1 MNNNIYLD
9 IAPEVGAALKEGR
22 PVVALEST
30 IISHGMPYPQ
40 NVETAR
46 NVESI
51 IRSEGA
57 VPATIAVI
65 GGKMKV
71 GLSAQE
77 IEYLGKKGMSVTKAS
92 RRDLPLLAAKGMD
105 GATTVASTM
114 IIAAMA
120 GIKIFATGGIGGV
133 HRGAETTMDISA
145 DLEELGRTDVTVVC
159 AGAKSILDIGLTL
172 EYLETKGVPVLGF
185 GTDELP
191 AFYCRE
197 SGFGVDY
204 RVDTPEELAAAVKAK
219 RDLGIHGGILV
230 GNPIP
235 KQYEMPKAMADR
247 AIDIAVKKAEENG
260 IKGKQLTPF
269 LLALVKEMTGG
280 MSLDSNIQ
288 LVYNNARVAA
298 KTAVALAAL
307 EAQDKAAEDENE
319 SLDMLRAEIADDT
332 AESIG
337 REIAAFRSEVET
349 LISQKMA
356 AMPMPAFI
364 NPYMNPYQQM
374 PYGQQNPYAA
384 QQPAPNPYQQN
395 PYQPAPNPYQP
406 NPYQPAPEQFQ
417 QPPYQPAPAQPYV
430 NPYKPVRPAPQPE
443 PEPAPAPAPAYK
455 AVPDDQ
461 WVNPFA
467 PKREKAPEPQPEPT
481 PVGGDAPA
489 GNVIARTS
497 EEVMAMVED
506 TVEKSPAEPE
516 ESAVTAPA
524 EEPVEETAPEAAEET
539 AEETAEAF
547 EEAAEEAPQ
556 PEKPA
561 QDEYV
566 SPFDDPMGGE
576 DENTLTEYVPPVHEK
591 KERKP
596 DNMVKPEMDTDGMTS
611 YDPNFYRKRA
621 EERKQRIAEAAGEA
635 KHKEEEKA
643 AEPEYIDCKGPLE
656 FTGEHPWAWK
666 CTRCGQIFQKHE
678 IPHKCIKTD

>member
-298 KTAVALAAL
+298 KTAIALAAL

-539 AEETAEAF
+539 AEAF

>member
-9 IAPEVGAALKEGR
+9 IAPEVGAALKERR

-46 NVESI
+46 NVENI

-467 PKREKAPEPQPEPT
+467 PKREKTPEPQPEPT

>member
-9 IAPEVGAALKEGR
+9 IAPEVDSALKEGR

-40 NVETAR
+40 NVETAV
-46 NVESI
+46 NVENI

-71 GLSAQE
+71 GLSRQE
-77 IEYLGKKGMSVTKAS
+77 IEYLGKKGMAVTKAS
-92 RRDLPLLAAKGMD
+92 RRDLPSLAAKKAD

-172 EYLETKGVPVLGF
+172 EYLETKGVPVLGY

-204 RVDTPEELAAAVKAK
+204 RVDTPEELAATIKAK
-219 RDLGIHGGILV
+219 HDMGVHGGILV

-235 KQYEMPKAMADR
+235 KQYEMPKAMVDR

-298 KTAVALAAL
+298 KTAVALAVL
-307 EAQDKAAEDENE
+307 EAQDKAEEHEEE

-337 REIAAFRSEVET
+337 REIAAFRTEVEN

-356 AMPMPAFI
+356 SMPAMPFM

-374 PYGQQNPYAA
+374 PYQQQNPYAA
-384 QQPAPNPYQQN
+384 QQPAPNPYQQYQQN
-395 PYQPAPNPYQP
+395 PYQPAPNPYQ
-406 NPYQPAPEQFQ
+406 Q
-417 QPPYQPAPAQPYV
+417 QYQPAPAQPYV

-443 PEPAPAPAPAYK
+443 PEPAPTPQPAYK

-489 GNVIARTS
+489 SNIIARTS
-497 EEVMAMVED
+497 DEVMAMVEE
-506 TVEKSPAEPE
+506 TVEKPEEAAPEAVEAPEIVEQPAEEASSEAVEAPE
-516 ESAVTAPA
+516 AEETVEKAPA
-524 EEPVEETAPEAAEET
+524 E
-539 AEETAEAF
+539 
-547 EEAAEEAPQ
+547 

-566 SPFDDPMGGE
+566 SPFDDPMGG
-576 DENTLTEYVPPVHEK
+576 DDDNTLTEYVPPVREK

-596 DNMVKPEMDTDGMTS
+596 DNMVKPEMDTEGMTS

-635 KHKEEEKA
+635 KHREEEKA

-656 FTGEHPWAWK
+656 YTGEHEWPWK
-666 CTRCGQIFQKHE
+666 CSRCGQLFKKHE
-678 IPHKCIKTD
+678 IPHKCVKTD

>member
-9 IAPEVGAALKEGR
+9 IAPEVDSALKEGR

-40 NVETAR
+40 NVETAV
-46 NVESI
+46 NVENI

-71 GLSAQE
+71 GLSRQE
-77 IEYLGKKGMSVTKAS
+77 IEYLGKKGMAVTKAS
-92 RRDLPLLAAKGMD
+92 RRDLPSLAAKKMD

-172 EYLETKGVPVLGF
+172 EYLETKGVPVLGY

-204 RVDTPEELAAAVKAK
+204 RVDTPEELAATIKAK
-219 RDLGIHGGILV
+219 HDMGVHGGILV

-298 KTAVALAAL
+298 KTAVALAVL
-307 EAQDKAAEDENE
+307 EAQDKAEEHEEE

-337 REIAAFRSEVET
+337 REIAAFRTEVEN

-356 AMPMPAFI
+356 SMPAMPFM

-374 PYGQQNPYAA
+374 PYQQQNPYAA
-384 QQPAPNPYQQN
+384 QQPAPNPYQQYQQN
-395 PYQPAPNPYQP
+395 PYQPAPNPYQ
-406 NPYQPAPEQFQ
+406 Q
-417 QPPYQPAPAQPYV
+417 QYQPAPAQPYV

-443 PEPAPAPAPAYK
+443 PEPMPEPQPAYK

-461 WVNPFA
+461 WVNPFT

-489 GNVIARTS
+489 SNVIARTS
-497 EEVMAMVED
+497 DEVMAMVEE
-506 TVEKSPAEPE
+506 TVEKPKEAAPEAVEAPEIVEQPAEEASSEAVEAPE
-516 ESAVTAPA
+516 AEETVEEAPA
-524 EEPVEETAPEAAEET
+524 E
-539 AEETAEAF
+539 
-547 EEAAEEAPQ
+547 

-566 SPFDDPMGGE
+566 SPFDDPMGG
-576 DENTLTEYVPPVHEK
+576 DDDNTLTEYVPPVREK

-596 DNMVKPEMDTDGMTS
+596 DNMVKPEMDTEGMTS

-635 KHKEEEKA
+635 KHREEEKA

-656 FTGEHPWAWK
+656 YTGEHEWPWK
-666 CTRCGQIFQKHE
+666 CSRCGQLFKKHE
-678 IPHKCIKTD
+678 IPHKCVKTD

>member
-1 MNNNIYLD
+1 MNKSFYLD

-46 NVESI
+46 NVEDI

-57 VPATIAVI
+57 VPATIAII

-71 GLSAQE
+71 GLSADE
-77 IEYLGKKGMSVTKAS
+77 IEYLGKKGMAVTKAS
-92 RRDLPLLAAKGMD
+92 RRDLPVLAAKGMD

-172 EYLETKGVPVLGF
+172 EYLETKGVPVLGY

-204 RVDTPEELAAAVKAK
+204 RVDTPEELAATIKAK
-219 RDLGIHGGILV
+219 HDLGVHGGILV

-235 KQYEMPKAMADR
+235 KEYEMPKAMADR

-298 KTAVALAAL
+298 KTAVALSAL
-307 EAQDKAAEDENE
+307 EAQDKAAEDEEE

-332 AESIG
+332 AESIS
-337 REIAAFRSEVET
+337 REIASFRSEMET
-349 LISQKMA
+349 LISQRMA
-356 AMPMPAFI
+356 AAPMPAFM

-374 PYGQQNPYAA
+374 PYQQQNPYAA
-384 QQPAPNPYQQN
+384 QQPASNPYQQN

-406 NPYQPAPEQFQ
+406 PYQPMPEQFQ
-417 QPPYQPAPAQPYV
+417 QQPYQPASAQPYV
-430 NPYKPVRPAPQPE
+430 NPYKPVRPAVQPE

-467 PKREKAPEPQPEPT
+467 PKREKAPEPASEPASE
-481 PVGGDAPA
+481 PMAVGGDAPA
-489 GNVIARTS
+489 SNVIARTS
-497 EEVMAMVED
+497 DEVMAMVEE
-506 TVEKSPAEPE
+506 TVEKPEEVVEEAVESAPEPAAEP
-516 ESAVTAPA
+516 AI
-524 EEPVEETAPEAAEET
+524 
-539 AEETAEAF
+539 
-547 EEAAEEAPQ
+547 EEAAEEASAE
-556 PEKPA
+556 PEEHP
-561 QDEYV
+561 DEYV
-566 SPFDDPMGGE
+566 SPFDDPMGTE

-596 DNMVKPEMDTDGMTS
+596 DNMVKPEMDTEGMTS
-611 YDPNFYRKRA
+611 YDPEFYRKRA

>member
-9 IAPEVGAALKEGR
+9 IAPEVDSALKEGR

-40 NVETAR
+40 NVETAV
-46 NVESI
+46 NVENI

-71 GLSAQE
+71 GLSRQE
-77 IEYLGKKGMSVTKAS
+77 IEYLGKKGMAVTKAS
-92 RRDLPLLAAKGMD
+92 RRDLPSLAAKKMD

-172 EYLETKGVPVLGF
+172 EYLETKGVPVLGY

-204 RVDTPEELAAAVKAK
+204 RVDTPEELAATIKAK
-219 RDLGIHGGILV
+219 HDMGVHGGILV

-298 KTAVALAAL
+298 KTAVALAVL
-307 EAQDKAAEDENE
+307 EAQDKAEEHEEE

-337 REIAAFRSEVET
+337 REIAAFRTEVEN

-356 AMPMPAFI
+356 SMPAMPF
-364 NPYMNPYQQM
+364 MNPYQQM
-374 PYGQQNPYAA
+374 PYQQNPYAA
-384 QQPAPNPYQQN
+384 QQPAPNPYQQYQQN
-395 PYQPAPNPYQP
+395 PYQPAPNPYQ
-406 NPYQPAPEQFQ
+406 Q
-417 QPPYQPAPAQPYV
+417 QYQPAPAQPYV

-443 PEPAPAPAPAYK
+443 PEPTPAPQPAYK

-489 GNVIARTS
+489 SNVIARTS
-497 EEVMAMVED
+497 DEVMAMVEE
-506 TVEKSPAEPE
+506 TVEKPEEAAPKAVEAPEIVEQPAEEASSEAVEAPE
-516 ESAVTAPA
+516 AEETVEEAPA
-524 EEPVEETAPEAAEET
+524 E
-539 AEETAEAF
+539 
-547 EEAAEEAPQ
+547 

-566 SPFDDPMGGE
+566 SPFDDPMGG
-576 DENTLTEYVPPVHEK
+576 DDDNTLTEYVPPVREK

-596 DNMVKPEMDTDGMTS
+596 DNMVKPEMDTEGMTS

-635 KHKEEEKA
+635 KHREEEKA

-656 FTGEHPWAWK
+656 YTGEHEWPWK
-666 CTRCGQIFQKHE
+666 CSRCGQLFKKHE
-678 IPHKCIKTD
+678 IPHKCVKTD

>member
-9 IAPEVGAALKEGR
+9 IAPEVDSALKEGR

-40 NVETAR
+40 NVETAV
-46 NVESI
+46 NVENI

-71 GLSAQE
+71 GLSRQE
-77 IEYLGKKGMSVTKAS
+77 LEYLGKKGMAVTKAS
-92 RRDLPLLAAKGMD
+92 RRDLPSLAAKKMD

-172 EYLETKGVPVLGF
+172 EYLETKGVPVLGY

-204 RVDTPEELAAAVKAK
+204 RVDTPEELAATIKAK
-219 RDLGIHGGILV
+219 HDMGVHGGILV

-247 AIDIAVKKAEENG
+247 AIDIAVKMAEENG

-298 KTAVALAAL
+298 KTAVALAVL
-307 EAQDKAAEDENE
+307 EAQDKAEEHEEE

-337 REIAAFRSEVET
+337 REIAAFRTEVEN

-356 AMPMPAFI
+356 SMPAMPFM

-374 PYGQQNPYAA
+374 PYQQQNPYAA
-384 QQPAPNPYQQN
+384 QQPAPNPYQQYQQN
-395 PYQPAPNPYQP
+395 PYQPAPNPYQ
-406 NPYQPAPEQFQ
+406 Q
-417 QPPYQPAPAQPYV
+417 QYQPAPAQPCV

-443 PEPAPAPAPAYK
+443 PEPTPAPQPAYK

-489 GNVIARTS
+489 SNVIARTS
-497 EEVMAMVED
+497 DEVMAMVEE
-506 TVEKSPAEPE
+506 TVEKPEEAAPEAVEAPEIVEQPAEEASSEAVEAPE
-516 ESAVTAPA
+516 AEETVEEAPA
-524 EEPVEETAPEAAEET
+524 E
-539 AEETAEAF
+539 
-547 EEAAEEAPQ
+547 

-566 SPFDDPMGGE
+566 SPFDDPMGG
-576 DENTLTEYVPPVHEK
+576 DYDNTLTEYVPPVREK

-596 DNMVKPEMDTDGMTS
+596 DNMVKPEMDTEGMTS

-635 KHKEEEKA
+635 KHREEEKA

-656 FTGEHPWAWK
+656 YTGEHEWPWK
-666 CTRCGQIFQKHE
+666 CSRCGQLFKKHE
-678 IPHKCIKTD
+678 IPHKCVKTD

>member
-9 IAPEVGAALKEGR
+9 IAPEVDSALKEGR

-40 NVETAR
+40 NVETAV
-46 NVESI
+46 NVENI

-71 GLSAQE
+71 GLSRQE
-77 IEYLGKKGMSVTKAS
+77 IEYLGKKGMAVTKAS
-92 RRDLPLLAAKGMD
+92 RRDLPSLAAKKMD

-172 EYLETKGVPVLGF
+172 EYLETKGVPVLGY

-204 RVDTPEELAAAVKAK
+204 RVDTPEELAATIKAK
-219 RDLGIHGGILV
+219 HDMGVHGGILV

-298 KTAVALAAL
+298 KTAVALAVL
-307 EAQDKAAEDENE
+307 EAQDKAEEHEEE

-337 REIAAFRSEVET
+337 REIAAFRTEVEN

-356 AMPMPAFI
+356 SMPAIPFM
-364 NPYMNPYQQM
+364 NPFMNPYQQM
-374 PYGQQNPYAA
+374 PYQQQNPYAA
-384 QQPAPNPYQQN
+384 QQPAPNPYQQYQQN
-395 PYQPAPNPYQP
+395 PYQPAPNPYQQQ
-406 NPYQPAPEQFQ
+406 YQPAPT
-417 QPPYQPAPAQPYV
+417 QPYV

-443 PEPAPAPAPAYK
+443 PEPTPAPQPAYK

-467 PKREKAPEPQPEPT
+467 PKREKAPEPT

-489 GNVIARTS
+489 SNVIARTS
-497 EEVMAMVED
+497 DEVMAMVEE
-506 TVEKSPAEPE
+506 TVEKPEEAAPEAVEAPEIVEQPAEEASSEAVEAPE
-516 ESAVTAPA
+516 AEETVEEAPA
-524 EEPVEETAPEAAEET
+524 E
-539 AEETAEAF
+539 
-547 EEAAEEAPQ
+547 

-566 SPFDDPMGGE
+566 SPFDDPMGG
-576 DENTLTEYVPPVHEK
+576 DDGNTLTEYVPPVREK

-596 DNMVKPEMDTDGMTS
+596 DNMVKPEMDTEGMTS

-635 KHKEEEKA
+635 KHREEEKA

-656 FTGEHPWAWK
+656 YTGEHEWPWK
-666 CTRCGQIFQKHE
+666 CSRCGQLFKKHE
-678 IPHKCIKTD
+678 IPHKCVKTD

>member
-9 IAPEVGAALKEGR
+9 IAPEVDSALKEGR

-40 NVETAR
+40 NVETAV
-46 NVESI
+46 NVENI

-71 GLSAQE
+71 GLSRQE
-77 IEYLGKKGMSVTKAS
+77 IEYLGKKGMAVTKAS
-92 RRDLPLLAAKGMD
+92 RRDLPSLAAKKMD

-172 EYLETKGVPVLGF
+172 EYLETKGVPVLGY

-204 RVDTPEELAAAVKAK
+204 RVDTPEELAATIKAK
-219 RDLGIHGGILV
+219 HDMGVHGGILV

-298 KTAVALAAL
+298 KTAVALAVL
-307 EAQDKAAEDENE
+307 EAQDKAEEHEEE

-337 REIAAFRSEVET
+337 REIAAFRTEVEN

-356 AMPMPAFI
+356 SIPAMPFM

-374 PYGQQNPYAA
+374 PYQQQNPYAA
-384 QQPAPNPYQQN
+384 QQPAPNPYQQYQQN
-395 PYQPAPNPYQP
+395 PYQPAPNPYQ
-406 NPYQPAPEQFQ
+406 Q
-417 QPPYQPAPAQPYV
+417 QYQPAPAQPYV

-443 PEPAPAPAPAYK
+443 PEPAPAPQPAYK

-489 GNVIARTS
+489 SNVIARTS
-497 EEVMAMVED
+497 DEIMAMVEE
-506 TVEKSPAEPE
+506 TVEKPEEAAPEAVEAPEIVEQPAEEASSEAVEAPEAEETVEEAPAEPG
-516 ESAVTAPA
+516 
-524 EEPVEETAPEAAEET
+524 
-539 AEETAEAF
+539 
-547 EEAAEEAPQ
+547 
-556 PEKPA
+556 KPA

-566 SPFDDPMGGE
+566 SPFDDPMGG
-576 DENTLTEYVPPVHEK
+576 DDGNTLTEYVPPVREK

-596 DNMVKPEMDTDGMTS
+596 DNMVKPEMDTEGMTS

-635 KHKEEEKA
+635 KHREEEKA

-656 FTGEHPWAWK
+656 YTGEHEWPWK
-666 CTRCGQIFQKHE
+666 CSRCGQLFKKHE
-678 IPHKCIKTD
+678 IPHKCVKTD

>member
-9 IAPEVGAALKEGR
+9 IAPEVDSALKEGR

-40 NVETAR
+40 NVETAV
-46 NVESI
+46 NVENI

-71 GLSAQE
+71 GLSRQE
-77 IEYLGKKGMSVTKAS
+77 IEYLGKKGMAVTKAS
-92 RRDLPLLAAKGMD
+92 RRDLPSLAAKKMD

-172 EYLETKGVPVLGF
+172 EYLETKGVPVLGY

-204 RVDTPEELAAAVKAK
+204 RVDTPEELAATIKAK
-219 RDLGIHGGILV
+219 HDMGVHGGILV

-298 KTAVALAAL
+298 KTAVALAVL
-307 EAQDKAAEDENE
+307 EAQDKAEEHEEE

-337 REIAAFRSEVET
+337 REIAAFRTEVEN

-356 AMPMPAFI
+356 SMPAMPFM

-374 PYGQQNPYAA
+374 PYQQQNPYAA
-384 QQPAPNPYQQN
+384 QQPAPNPYQQYQQN
-395 PYQPAPNPYQP
+395 PYQPAPNPYQ
-406 NPYQPAPEQFQ
+406 Q
-417 QPPYQPAPAQPYV
+417 QYQPAPAQPYV

-443 PEPAPAPAPAYK
+443 PEPMPAPQPAYK

-481 PVGGDAPA
+481 PVSGDAPA
-489 GNVIARTS
+489 SNVIARTS
-497 EEVMAMVED
+497 DEVMAMVEE
-506 TVEKSPAEPE
+506 TVEKPEEAAPEAVEAPEIVEQPAEEAYSEAVEAPE
-516 ESAVTAPA
+516 AEETVEEAPA
-524 EEPVEETAPEAAEET
+524 E
-539 AEETAEAF
+539 
-547 EEAAEEAPQ
+547 

-566 SPFDDPMGGE
+566 SPFDDPMGG
-576 DENTLTEYVPPVHEK
+576 DDDNTLTEYVPPVREK

-596 DNMVKPEMDTDGMTS
+596 DNMVKPEMDTEGMTS

-635 KHKEEEKA
+635 KHREEEKA

-656 FTGEHPWAWK
+656 YTGEHEWPWK
-666 CTRCGQIFQKHE
+666 CSRCGQLFKKHE
-678 IPHKCIKTD
+678 IPHKCVKTD

>member
-9 IAPEVGAALKEGR
+9 IAPEVDSALKEGR

-40 NVETAR
+40 NVETAV
-46 NVESI
+46 NVENI

-71 GLSAQE
+71 GLSRQE
-77 IEYLGKKGMSVTKAS
+77 IEYLGKKGMAVTKAS
-92 RRDLPLLAAKGMD
+92 RRDLPSLAAKKMD

-172 EYLETKGVPVLGF
+172 EYLETKGVPVLGY

-204 RVDTPEELAAAVKAK
+204 RVDTPEELAATIKAK
-219 RDLGIHGGILV
+219 HDMGVHGGILV

-298 KTAVALAAL
+298 KTAVALAVL
-307 EAQDKAAEDENE
+307 EAQDKAEEHEEE

-337 REIAAFRSEVET
+337 REIAAFRTEVEN

-356 AMPMPAFI
+356 SMPAMPFM

-374 PYGQQNPYAA
+374 PYQQQNPYAA
-384 QQPAPNPYQQN
+384 QQPAPNPYQQYQQN
-395 PYQPAPNPYQP
+395 PYQPAPNPYQ
-406 NPYQPAPEQFQ
+406 Q
-417 QPPYQPAPAQPYV
+417 QYQPAPAQPYV

-443 PEPAPAPAPAYK
+443 PEPTPVPQPAYK

-489 GNVIARTS
+489 SNVIARTS
-497 EEVMAMVED
+497 DEVMAMVEE
-506 TVEKSPAEPE
+506 TVEKPEEAAPEAVEAPEIVEQPAEEASSEAVEAPEAEETVEEAPAEPG
-516 ESAVTAPA
+516 
-524 EEPVEETAPEAAEET
+524 
-539 AEETAEAF
+539 
-547 EEAAEEAPQ
+547 
-556 PEKPA
+556 KPA

-566 SPFDDPMGGE
+566 SPFDDPMGG
-576 DENTLTEYVPPVHEK
+576 DDDNTLTEYVPPVREK

-596 DNMVKPEMDTDGMTS
+596 DNMIKPEMDTEGMTS

-635 KHKEEEKA
+635 KHREEEKA

-656 FTGEHPWAWK
+656 YTGEHEWPWK
-666 CTRCGQIFQKHE
+666 CSRCGQLFKKHE
-678 IPHKCIKTD
+678 IPHKCVKTD

>member
-9 IAPEVGAALKEGR
+9 IAPEVDSALKEGR

-40 NVETAR
+40 NVETAV
-46 NVESI
+46 NVENI

-71 GLSAQE
+71 GLSRQE
-77 IEYLGKKGMSVTKAS
+77 IEYLGKKGMAVTKAS
-92 RRDLPLLAAKGMD
+92 RRDLPSLAAKKMD

-172 EYLETKGVPVLGF
+172 EYLETKGVPVLGY

-204 RVDTPEELAAAVKAK
+204 RVDTPEELAATIKAK
-219 RDLGIHGGILV
+219 HDMGVHGGILV

-298 KTAVALAAL
+298 KTAVALAVL
-307 EAQDKAAEDENE
+307 EAQDKAEEHEEE

-337 REIAAFRSEVET
+337 REIAAFRTEVEN

-356 AMPMPAFI
+356 SMPAMPFM

-374 PYGQQNPYAA
+374 PYQQNPYAA
-384 QQPAPNPYQQN
+384 QQPAPNPYQQYQQN
-395 PYQPAPNPYQP
+395 PYQPAPNPYQ
-406 NPYQPAPEQFQ
+406 Q
-417 QPPYQPAPAQPYV
+417 QYQPAPAQPYV

-443 PEPAPAPAPAYK
+443 PEPAPAPQPAYK

-489 GNVIARTS
+489 SNVIARTS
-497 EEVMAMVED
+497 DEVMAMVEE
-506 TVEKSPAEPE
+506 TVEKPKEAAPEAVEAPEIVEQPAEEASSEAVEAPE
-516 ESAVTAPA
+516 AEETVEEAPA
-524 EEPVEETAPEAAEET
+524 E
-539 AEETAEAF
+539 
-547 EEAAEEAPQ
+547 

-566 SPFDDPMGGE
+566 SPFDDPMGG
-576 DENTLTEYVPPVHEK
+576 DDDNTLTEYVPPVREK

-596 DNMVKPEMDTDGMTS
+596 DNMVKPEMDTEGMTS

-635 KHKEEEKA
+635 KHREEEKA

-656 FTGEHPWAWK
+656 YTGEHEWPWK
-666 CTRCGQIFQKHE
+666 CSRCGQLFKKHE
-678 IPHKCIKTD
+678 IPHKCVKTD

>member
-40 NVETAR
+40 NVETAK
-46 NVESI
+46 NVENI

-71 GLSAQE
+71 GLSADE
-77 IEYLGKKGMSVTKAS
+77 IEYLGKKGMAVTKAS
-92 RRDLPLLAAKGMD
+92 RRDLPSLAAKKMD

-172 EYLETKGVPVLGF
+172 EYLETKGVPVLGY

-204 RVDTPEELAAAVKAK
+204 RVDTPEELAQTIKAK

-288 LVYNNARVAA
+288 LVYNNAKVAA

-307 EAQDKAAEDENE
+307 EAQDSAEAEDE

-356 AMPMPAFI
+356 AMPAMPAFM

-374 PYGQQNPYAA
+374 PYQQNPYAAQQPANPYQQAPYQQNPYAA
-384 QQPAPNPYQQN
+384 QQPAPNPYQQ
-395 PYQPAPNPYQP
+395 Q
-406 NPYQPAPEQFQ
+406 YQPAPEQFQ
-417 QPPYQPAPAQPYV
+417 QPYQPAPAQPYV

-443 PEPAPAPAPAYK
+443 PEPAPAPQPAYK
-455 AVPDDQ
+455 AVPDEE

-467 PKREKAPEPQPEPT
+467 PKREKAPDPAPESAAM
-481 PVGGDAPA
+481 GGDAPA
-489 GNVIARTS
+489 SNVIARTS
-497 EEVMAMVED
+497 DEVMAMVEE
-506 TVEKSPAEPE
+506 TVEKPEEAANEAVEAAPEPAAEP
-516 ESAVTAPA
+516 VI
-524 EEPVEETAPEAAEET
+524 
-539 AEETAEAF
+539 
-547 EEAAEEAPQ
+547 EEAAEEIVEEAPAE

-561 QDEYV
+561 QDEYI
-566 SPFDDPMGGE
+566 SPFDDPMGGD
-576 DENTLTEYVPPVHEK
+576 DENTLTEYVPPVREK
-591 KERKP
+591 TERKP
-596 DNMVKPEMDTDGMTS
+596 DNMVKPEMDTDGLTS

-656 FTGEHPWAWK
+656 YTGEHEWPWK
-666 CTRCGQIFQKHE
+666 CSRCGQLFKKHE
-678 IPHKCIKTD
+678 IPHKCVKTD

>member
-9 IAPEVGAALKEGR
+9 IAPEVDSALKEGR

-40 NVETAR
+40 NVETAV
-46 NVESI
+46 NVENI

-71 GLSAQE
+71 GLSRQE
-77 IEYLGKKGMSVTKAS
+77 IEYLGKKGMAVTKAS
-92 RRDLPLLAAKGMD
+92 RRDLPSLAAKKMD

-172 EYLETKGVPVLGF
+172 EYLETKGVPVLGY

-204 RVDTPEELAAAVKAK
+204 RVDTPEELAATIKAK
-219 RDLGIHGGILV
+219 HDMGVRGGILV

-298 KTAVALAAL
+298 KTAVVLAVL
-307 EAQDKAAEDENE
+307 EAQDKAEEHEEE

-337 REIAAFRSEVET
+337 REIAAFRTEVEN

-356 AMPMPAFI
+356 SMPAMPFM

-374 PYGQQNPYAA
+374 PYQQQNPYAA
-384 QQPAPNPYQQN
+384 QQPAPNPYQQYQQN
-395 PYQPAPNPYQP
+395 PYQPAPNPYQ
-406 NPYQPAPEQFQ
+406 Q
-417 QPPYQPAPAQPYV
+417 QYQPAPAQPYV

-443 PEPAPAPAPAYK
+443 PEPTPAPQPAYK

-481 PVGGDAPA
+481 PVGGDAHA
-489 GNVIARTS
+489 SNVIARTS
-497 EEVMAMVED
+497 DEVMAMVEE
-506 TVEKSPAEPE
+506 TVEKPEEAAPEAVEAPKIAEQPAEEASSEAVEAPE
-516 ESAVTAPA
+516 AEETVEEAPA
-524 EEPVEETAPEAAEET
+524 E
-539 AEETAEAF
+539 
-547 EEAAEEAPQ
+547 

-566 SPFDDPMGGE
+566 SPFDDPMGG
-576 DENTLTEYVPPVHEK
+576 DDDNTLTEYVPPVREK

-596 DNMVKPEMDTDGMTS
+596 DNMVKPEMDTEGMTS

-635 KHKEEEKA
+635 KHREEEKA

-656 FTGEHPWAWK
+656 YTGEHEWPWK
-666 CTRCGQIFQKHE
+666 CSRCGQLFKKHE
-678 IPHKCIKTD
+678 IPHKCVKTD

>member
-9 IAPEVGAALKEGR
+9 IAPEVDSALKEGR

-40 NVETAR
+40 NVETAV
-46 NVESI
+46 NVENI

-71 GLSAQE
+71 GLSRQE
-77 IEYLGKKGMSVTKAS
+77 IEYLGKKGMAVTKAS
-92 RRDLPLLAAKGMD
+92 RRDLPSLAAKKMD

-172 EYLETKGVPVLGF
+172 EYLETKGVPVLGY

-204 RVDTPEELAAAVKAK
+204 RVDTPEELAATIKAK
-219 RDLGIHGGILV
+219 HDMGVHGGILV

-298 KTAVALAAL
+298 KTAVALAVL
-307 EAQDKAAEDENE
+307 EAQDKAEEHEEE

-337 REIAAFRSEVET
+337 REIAAFRTEVEN

-356 AMPMPAFI
+356 SMPAMPFM

-374 PYGQQNPYAA
+374 PYQQQNPYAA
-384 QQPAPNPYQQN
+384 QQPAPNPYQQYQQN
-395 PYQPAPNPYQP
+395 PYQPAPNPYQ
-406 NPYQPAPEQFQ
+406 Q
-417 QPPYQPAPAQPYV
+417 QYQPAPAQPYV

-443 PEPAPAPAPAYK
+443 PEPMPEPQPAYK

-489 GNVIARTS
+489 SNVIARTS
-497 EEVMAMVED
+497 DEVMAMVEE
-506 TVEKSPAEPE
+506 TVEKPEEAAPEAVEAPEIVEQPAEEASSEAVEAPE
-516 ESAVTAPA
+516 AEETVEEAPA
-524 EEPVEETAPEAAEET
+524 E
-539 AEETAEAF
+539 
-547 EEAAEEAPQ
+547 

-566 SPFDDPMGGE
+566 SPFDDPMGG
-576 DENTLTEYVPPVHEK
+576 DDDNTLTEYVPPVREK

-596 DNMVKPEMDTDGMTS
+596 DNMVKPEMDTEGMTS

-635 KHKEEEKA
+635 KHREEEKA

-656 FTGEHPWAWK
+656 YTGEHEWPWK
-666 CTRCGQIFQKHE
+666 CSRCGQLFKKHE
-678 IPHKCIKTD
+678 IPHKCVKTD

>member
-9 IAPEVGAALKEGR
+9 IAPEVDSALKEGR

-40 NVETAR
+40 NVETAV
-46 NVESI
+46 NVENI

-71 GLSAQE
+71 GLSRQE
-77 IEYLGKKGMSVTKAS
+77 IEYLGKKGMAVTKAS
-92 RRDLPLLAAKGMD
+92 RRDLPSLAAKKMD

-172 EYLETKGVPVLGF
+172 EYLETKGVPVLGY

-204 RVDTPEELAAAVKAK
+204 RVDTPEELAATIKAK
-219 RDLGIHGGILV
+219 HDMGVHGGILV

-298 KTAVALAAL
+298 KTAVALAVL
-307 EAQDKAAEDENE
+307 EAQDKAEEHEEE

-337 REIAAFRSEVET
+337 REIAAFRTEVEN

-356 AMPMPAFI
+356 SMPAMPFM

-374 PYGQQNPYAA
+374 PYQQQNPYAA
-384 QQPAPNPYQQN
+384 QQPAPNPYQQYQQN
-395 PYQPAPNPYQP
+395 PYQPAPNPYQ
-406 NPYQPAPEQFQ
+406 Q
-417 QPPYQPAPAQPYV
+417 QYQPAPAQPYV

-443 PEPAPAPAPAYK
+443 PEPMPEPQPAYK

-461 WVNPFA
+461 WVNPFI

-489 GNVIARTS
+489 SNVIARTS
-497 EEVMAMVED
+497 DEVMAMVEE
-506 TVEKSPAEPE
+506 TVEKLKEAAPEAVEAPEIVEQPAEEASSEAVEAPE
-516 ESAVTAPA
+516 AEETVEEAPA
-524 EEPVEETAPEAAEET
+524 E
-539 AEETAEAF
+539 
-547 EEAAEEAPQ
+547 

-566 SPFDDPMGGE
+566 SPFDDPMGG
-576 DENTLTEYVPPVHEK
+576 DDDNTLTEYVPPVREK

-596 DNMVKPEMDTDGMTS
+596 DNMVKPEMDTEGMTS

-635 KHKEEEKA
+635 KHREEEKA

-656 FTGEHPWAWK
+656 YTGEHEWPWK
-666 CTRCGQIFQKHE
+666 CSRCGQLFKKHE
-678 IPHKCIKTD
+678 IPHKCVKTD

>member
-9 IAPEVGAALKEGR
+9 IAPEVDSALKEGR

-40 NVETAR
+40 NVETAV
-46 NVESI
+46 NVENI

-71 GLSAQE
+71 GLSRQE
-77 IEYLGKKGMSVTKAS
+77 IEYLGKKGMAVTKAS
-92 RRDLPLLAAKGMD
+92 RRDLPSLAAKKMD

-172 EYLETKGVPVLGF
+172 EYLETKGVPVLGY

-204 RVDTPEELAAAVKAK
+204 RVDTPEELAATIKAK
-219 RDLGIHGGILV
+219 HDMGVNGGILV

-298 KTAVALAAL
+298 KTAVALAVL
-307 EAQDKAAEDENE
+307 EAQDKAEEHEEE

-337 REIAAFRSEVET
+337 REIAAFRTEVEN

-356 AMPMPAFI
+356 SMPAIPFM

-374 PYGQQNPYAA
+374 PYQQQNPYAA
-384 QQPAPNPYQQN
+384 QQPAPNPYQQYQQN
-395 PYQPAPNPYQP
+395 PYQPAPNPYQ
-406 NPYQPAPEQFQ
+406 Q
-417 QPPYQPAPAQPYV
+417 QYQPAPAQPYV

-443 PEPAPAPAPAYK
+443 PEPAPAPQPAYK

-467 PKREKAPEPQPEPT
+467 PKREKAPEPQPKPT

-489 GNVIARTS
+489 SNVIARTS
-497 EEVMAMVED
+497 DEVMAMVEE
-506 TVEKSPAEPE
+506 TVEKPEEAAPETVEAPEIVEQPAEEASSEAVEAPE
-516 ESAVTAPA
+516 TEETVEEAPA
-524 EEPVEETAPEAAEET
+524 E
-539 AEETAEAF
+539 
-547 EEAAEEAPQ
+547 

-566 SPFDDPMGGE
+566 SPFDDPMGG
-576 DENTLTEYVPPVHEK
+576 DDGNTLTEYVPPVREK

-596 DNMVKPEMDTDGMTS
+596 DNMVKPEMDTEGMTS

-635 KHKEEEKA
+635 KHREEEKA

-656 FTGEHPWAWK
+656 YTGEHEWPWK
-666 CTRCGQIFQKHE
+666 CSRCGQLFKKHE
-678 IPHKCIKTD
+678 IPHKCVKTD

>member
-9 IAPEVGAALKEGR
+9 IAPEVDSALKEGR

-40 NVETAR
+40 NVETAV
-46 NVESI
+46 NVENI

-65 GGKMKV
+65 GGTMKV
-71 GLSAQE
+71 GLSRQE
-77 IEYLGKKGMSVTKAS
+77 IEYLGKKGMAVTKAS
-92 RRDLPLLAAKGMD
+92 RRDLPSLAAKKAD

-172 EYLETKGVPVLGF
+172 EYLETKGVPVLGY

-204 RVDTPEELAAAVKAK
+204 RVDTPEELAATIKAK
-219 RDLGIHGGILV
+219 HDMGVHGGILV

-298 KTAVALAAL
+298 KTAVALAVL
-307 EAQDKAAEDENE
+307 EAQDKAEEHEEE

-337 REIAAFRSEVET
+337 REIAAFRTEVEN

-356 AMPMPAFI
+356 SMPAMPFM

-374 PYGQQNPYAA
+374 PYQQQNPYAA
-384 QQPAPNPYQQN
+384 QQPAPNPYQQYQQN
-395 PYQPAPNPYQP
+395 PYQPAPNPYQ
-406 NPYQPAPEQFQ
+406 Q
-417 QPPYQPAPAQPYV
+417 QYQPAPAQPYV

-443 PEPAPAPAPAYK
+443 PEPTPVPQPAYK

-489 GNVIARTS
+489 SNVIARTS
-497 EEVMAMVED
+497 DEVMAMVEE
-506 TVEKSPAEPE
+506 TVEKPEEAAPEAVEAPEIVEQPAEEASSEAVEAPE
-516 ESAVTAPA
+516 AEETVEEAPA
-524 EEPVEETAPEAAEET
+524 E
-539 AEETAEAF
+539 
-547 EEAAEEAPQ
+547 

-566 SPFDDPMGGE
+566 SPFDDPMGGGD
-576 DENTLTEYVPPVHEK
+576 DENTLTEYVPPVREK

-596 DNMVKPEMDTDGMTS
+596 DNMVKPEMDTEGMTS

-635 KHKEEEKA
+635 KHREEEKA

-656 FTGEHPWAWK
+656 YTGEHEWPWK
-666 CTRCGQIFQKHE
+666 CSRCGQLFKKHE
-678 IPHKCIKTD
+678 IPHKCVKTD

>member
-1 MNNNIYLD
+1 
-9 IAPEVGAALKEGR
+9 
-22 PVVALEST
+22 
-30 IISHGMPYPQ
+30 
-40 NVETAR
+40 
-46 NVESI
+46 
-51 IRSEGA
+51 
-57 VPATIAVI
+57 
-65 GGKMKV
+65 
-71 GLSAQE
+71 
-77 IEYLGKKGMSVTKAS
+77 
-92 RRDLPLLAAKGMD
+92 
-105 GATTVASTM
+105 
-114 IIAAMA
+114 
-120 GIKIFATGGIGGV
+120 
-133 HRGAETTMDISA
+133 MDISA

-172 EYLETKGVPVLGF
+172 EYLETKGVPVLGY

-204 RVDTPEELAAAVKAK
+204 RVDTPEELAATIKAK
-219 RDLGIHGGILV
+219 HDMGVHGGILV

-298 KTAVALAAL
+298 KTAVALAVL
-307 EAQDKAAEDENE
+307 EAQDKAEEHEEE

-337 REIAAFRSEVET
+337 REIAAFRTEVEN

-356 AMPMPAFI
+356 SMPAMPFM

-374 PYGQQNPYAA
+374 PYQQQNPYAA
-384 QQPAPNPYQQN
+384 QQPAPNPYQQYQQN
-395 PYQPAPNPYQP
+395 PYQPAPNPYQ
-406 NPYQPAPEQFQ
+406 Q
-417 QPPYQPAPAQPYV
+417 QYQPAPAQPYV

-443 PEPAPAPAPAYK
+443 PEPAPAPQPAYK

-489 GNVIARTS
+489 SNVIARTS
-497 EEVMAMVED
+497 DEVMAMVEE
-506 TVEKSPAEPE
+506 TVEKPK
-516 ESAVTAPA
+516 
-524 EEPVEETAPEAAEET
+524 ETAPEAV
-539 AEETAEAF
+539 EAP
-547 EEAAEEAPQ
+547 EIVKQPAEEAFSEAVEAPEAEKTVEEAPAE

-566 SPFDDPMGGE
+566 SPFDDPMGG
-576 DENTLTEYVPPVHEK
+576 DDDNTLTEYVPPVREK

-596 DNMVKPEMDTDGMTS
+596 DNMVKPEMDTEGMTS

-635 KHKEEEKA
+635 KHREEEKA

-656 FTGEHPWAWK
+656 YTGEHEWPWK
-666 CTRCGQIFQKHE
+666 CSRCGQLFKKHE
-678 IPHKCIKTD
+678 IPHKCVKTD

>member
-9 IAPEVGAALKEGR
+9 IAPEVDSALKEGR

-40 NVETAR
+40 NVETAV
-46 NVESI
+46 NVENI

-71 GLSAQE
+71 GLSRQE
-77 IEYLGKKGMSVTKAS
+77 IEYLGKKGMAVTKAS
-92 RRDLPLLAAKGMD
+92 RRDLPSLAAKKMD

-159 AGAKSILDIGLTL
+159 AGAKSILDSGLTL
-172 EYLETKGVPVLGF
+172 EYLETKGVPVLGY

-204 RVDTPEELAAAVKAK
+204 RVDTPEELAATIKAK
-219 RDLGIHGGILV
+219 HDMGVHGGILV

-298 KTAVALAAL
+298 KTAVALAVL
-307 EAQDKAAEDENE
+307 EAQDKAEEHEEE

-337 REIAAFRSEVET
+337 REIAAFRTEVEN

-356 AMPMPAFI
+356 SMPAMPFM

-374 PYGQQNPYAA
+374 PYQQQNPYAA
-384 QQPAPNPYQQN
+384 QQPAPNPYQQYQQN
-395 PYQPAPNPYQP
+395 PYQPAPNPYQ
-406 NPYQPAPEQFQ
+406 Q
-417 QPPYQPAPAQPYV
+417 QYQPAPAQPYV

-443 PEPAPAPAPAYK
+443 PEPMPEPQPAYK

-481 PVGGDAPA
+481 PAGGDAPA
-489 GNVIARTS
+489 SNVIARTS
-497 EEVMAMVED
+497 DEVMAMVEE
-506 TVEKSPAEPE
+506 TVEKPEEAAPEAVEAPEIVEQPAEEASSEAVEAPE
-516 ESAVTAPA
+516 AEETVEEAPA
-524 EEPVEETAPEAAEET
+524 E
-539 AEETAEAF
+539 
-547 EEAAEEAPQ
+547 

-566 SPFDDPMGGE
+566 SPFDDPMGG
-576 DENTLTEYVPPVHEK
+576 DGDNTLTEYVPPVREK

-596 DNMVKPEMDTDGMTS
+596 DNMVKPEMDTEGMTS

-635 KHKEEEKA
+635 KHREEEKA

-656 FTGEHPWAWK
+656 YTGEHEWPWK
-666 CTRCGQIFQKHE
+666 CSRCGQLFKKHE
-678 IPHKCIKTD
+678 IPHKCVKTD

>member
-539 AEETAEAF
+539 AEAF

>member
-9 IAPEVGAALKEGR
+9 IAPEVDSALKEGR

-40 NVETAR
+40 NVETAV

-57 VPATIAVI
+57 VPATVAVI

-71 GLSAQE
+71 GLSRQE
-77 IEYLGKKGMSVTKAS
+77 IEYLGKKGMAVTKAS
-92 RRDLPLLAAKGMD
+92 RRDLPSLAAKKMD

-172 EYLETKGVPVLGF
+172 EYLETKGVPVLGY

-204 RVDTPEELAAAVKAK
+204 RVDTPEELAATIKAK
-219 RDLGIHGGILV
+219 HDLGIHGGILV

-298 KTAVALAAL
+298 KTAVALAVL
-307 EAQDKAAEDENE
+307 EAQDKAEEHEEE

-337 REIAAFRSEVET
+337 REIAAFRTEVEN

-356 AMPMPAFI
+356 SMPAMPFM

-374 PYGQQNPYAA
+374 PYQQQNPYAA
-384 QQPAPNPYQQN
+384 QQPAPNPYQQYQQN
-395 PYQPAPNPYQP
+395 PYQPAPNPYQ
-406 NPYQPAPEQFQ
+406 Q
-417 QPPYQPAPAQPYV
+417 QYQPAPAQPYV

-443 PEPAPAPAPAYK
+443 PEPMPEPQPAYK

-489 GNVIARTS
+489 SNVIARTS
-497 EEVMAMVED
+497 DEVMAMVEE
-506 TVEKSPAEPE
+506 TVEKPEEAAPEAVEAPEIVEQPAEEASSEAVEAPE
-516 ESAVTAPA
+516 AEETVEEAPA
-524 EEPVEETAPEAAEET
+524 E
-539 AEETAEAF
+539 
-547 EEAAEEAPQ
+547 

-566 SPFDDPMGGE
+566 SPFDDPMGG
-576 DENTLTEYVPPVHEK
+576 DDDNTLTEYVPPVREK

-596 DNMVKPEMDTDGMTS
+596 DNMVKPEMDTEGMTS

-635 KHKEEEKA
+635 KHREEEKA

-656 FTGEHPWAWK
+656 YTGEHEWPWK
-666 CTRCGQIFQKHE
+666 CSRCGQLFKKHE
-678 IPHKCIKTD
+678 IPHKCVKTD

>member
-9 IAPEVGAALKEGR
+9 IAPEVDSALKEGR

-40 NVETAR
+40 NVETAV
-46 NVESI
+46 NVENI

-71 GLSAQE
+71 GLSRQE
-77 IEYLGKKGMSVTKAS
+77 IEYLGKKGMAVTKAS
-92 RRDLPLLAAKGMD
+92 RRDLPSLAAKKMD

-172 EYLETKGVPVLGF
+172 EYLETKGVPVLGY

-204 RVDTPEELAAAVKAK
+204 RVDTPEELAATIKAK
-219 RDLGIHGGILV
+219 HDMGVHGGILV

-298 KTAVALAAL
+298 KTAVALAVL
-307 EAQDKAAEDENE
+307 EAQDKAEEHEEE

-337 REIAAFRSEVET
+337 REIAAFRTEVEN

-356 AMPMPAFI
+356 SMPAMPFM

-374 PYGQQNPYAA
+374 PYQQQNPYAA
-384 QQPAPNPYQQN
+384 QQPAPNPYQQYQQN
-395 PYQPAPNPYQP
+395 PYQPAPNPYQ
-406 NPYQPAPEQFQ
+406 Q
-417 QPPYQPAPAQPYV
+417 QYQPAPAQPYV

-443 PEPAPAPAPAYK
+443 PEPTPAPQPAYK

-467 PKREKAPEPQPEPT
+467 PKREKAPEPQPEPA

-489 GNVIARTS
+489 SNVIARTS
-497 EEVMAMVED
+497 DEVMAMVEE
-506 TVEKSPAEPE
+506 TVEKPEEAAPEAVEAPEIVEQPAEEASSEAVKAPEAEETVEEAPAEPE
-516 ESAVTAPA
+516 K
-524 EEPVEETAPEAAEET
+524 PV
-539 AEETAEAF
+539 
-547 EEAAEEAPQ
+547 
-556 PEKPA
+556 

-566 SPFDDPMGGE
+566 SPFDDPMGG
-576 DENTLTEYVPPVHEK
+576 DDGNTLTEYVPPVREK

-596 DNMVKPEMDTDGMTS
+596 DNMVKPEMDTEGMTS

-635 KHKEEEKA
+635 KHREEEKA

-656 FTGEHPWAWK
+656 YTGEHEWPWK
-666 CTRCGQIFQKHE
+666 CSRCGQLFKKHE
-678 IPHKCIKTD
+678 IPHKCVKTD

>member
-9 IAPEVGAALKEGR
+9 IAPEVDSALKEGR

-40 NVETAR
+40 NVETAV
-46 NVESI
+46 NVENI

-71 GLSAQE
+71 GLSRQE
-77 IEYLGKKGMSVTKAS
+77 IEYLGKKGMAVTKAS
-92 RRDLPLLAAKGMD
+92 RRDLPSLAAKKMD

-172 EYLETKGVPVLGF
+172 EYLETKGVPVLGY

-204 RVDTPEELAAAVKAK
+204 RVDTPEELAATIKAK
-219 RDLGIHGGILV
+219 HDMGVHGGILV

-298 KTAVALAAL
+298 KTAVALAVL
-307 EAQDKAAEDENE
+307 EAQDKAEEHEEE

-337 REIAAFRSEVET
+337 REIAAFRTEVEN

-356 AMPMPAFI
+356 SMPAMPFM

-374 PYGQQNPYAA
+374 PYQQQNPYAA
-384 QQPAPNPYQQN
+384 QQPAPNPYQQYQQN
-395 PYQPAPNPYQP
+395 PYQPAPNPYQ
-406 NPYQPAPEQFQ
+406 Q
-417 QPPYQPAPAQPYV
+417 QYQPAPAQPYV

-443 PEPAPAPAPAYK
+443 PEPTPVPQPAYK

-481 PVGGDAPA
+481 SVGGDAPA
-489 GNVIARTS
+489 NNVIARTS
-497 EEVMAMVED
+497 DEVMAMVEE
-506 TVEKSPAEPE
+506 TVEKPKEAAPEAVEAPEIVEQPAEEAFSEAVEAPE
-516 ESAVTAPA
+516 AEETVEEAPA
-524 EEPVEETAPEAAEET
+524 E
-539 AEETAEAF
+539 
-547 EEAAEEAPQ
+547 

-566 SPFDDPMGGE
+566 SPFDDPMGG
-576 DENTLTEYVPPVHEK
+576 DDDNTLTEYVPPVREK

-596 DNMVKPEMDTDGMTS
+596 DNMVKPEMDTEGMTS

-635 KHKEEEKA
+635 KHREEEKA

-656 FTGEHPWAWK
+656 YTGEHEWPWK
-666 CTRCGQIFQKHE
+666 CSRCGQLFKKHE
-678 IPHKCIKTD
+678 IPHKCVKTD

>member
-40 NVETAR
+40 NVETAK
-46 NVESI
+46 NVENI

-71 GLSAQE
+71 GLSAAE
-77 IEYLGKKGMSVTKAS
+77 IEYLGKKGMAVTKAS
-92 RRDLPLLAAKGMD
+92 RRDLPSLAAKKMD

-172 EYLETKGVPVLGF
+172 EYLETKGVPVLGY

-204 RVDTPEELAAAVKAK
+204 RVDTPEELAATIKAK
-219 RDLGIHGGILV
+219 HDLGVHGGILV

-307 EAQDKAAEDENE
+307 EAQDKAEESEEE

-337 REIAAFRSEVET
+337 REIAAFRTEVES

-356 AMPMPAFI
+356 SMPAMPFM

-374 PYGQQNPYAA
+374 PYQQQNPYAA
-384 QQPAPNPYQQN
+384 QQPAPNPYQYQQN
-395 PYQPAPNPYQP
+395 PYQPAPNPYQQQ
-406 NPYQPAPEQFQ
+406 YQPAPEQFRQ
-417 QPPYQPAPAQPYV
+417 PYQPAPAQPYV

-443 PEPAPAPAPAYK
+443 PEPAPAPQPAYK

-497 EEVMAMVED
+497 DEVMAMVEE
-506 TVEKSPAEPE
+506 TVEKPE
-516 ESAVTAPA
+516 EVVEAVEEVASEPAAETVEEAVPEETVEEAAPEAPA
-524 EEPVEETAPEAAEET
+524 E
-539 AEETAEAF
+539 
-547 EEAAEEAPQ
+547 

-566 SPFDDPMGGE
+566 SPFDDPMGG
-576 DENTLTEYVPPVHEK
+576 DDDNTLTEYVPPVHEK

-596 DNMVKPEMDTDGMTS
+596 DNMVKPEMDTEGLTS

-635 KHKEEEKA
+635 KHREEEKA

-656 FTGEHPWAWK
+656 YTGEHEWPWK
-666 CTRCGQIFQKHE
+666 CSRCGQLFKKHE
-678 IPHKCIKTD
+678 IPHKCVKTD

>member
-298 KTAVALAAL
+298 KTAVALAVL
-307 EAQDKAAEDENE
+307 EAQDKVAEDENE

-395 PYQPAPNPYQP
+395 SYQPAPNPYQP

-443 PEPAPAPAPAYK
+443 PEPAPAPAYK

-467 PKREKAPEPQPEPT
+467 PKREKAPEPQPEPAS
-481 PVGGDAPA
+481 VGGDAPA

-497 EEVMAMVED
+497 DEVMAMVED

-516 ESAVTAPA
+516 ENAVTAST
-524 EEPVEETAPEAAEET
+524 EEPVEETAPAAEEET
-539 AEETAEAF
+539 TEEAAEAF

>member
-9 IAPEVGAALKEGR
+9 IAPEVDSALKEGR

-40 NVETAR
+40 NVETAV
-46 NVESI
+46 NVENI

-71 GLSAQE
+71 GLSRRE
-77 IEYLGKKGMSVTKAS
+77 IEYLGKKGMAVTKAS
-92 RRDLPLLAAKGMD
+92 RRDLPSLAAKKMD

-172 EYLETKGVPVLGF
+172 EYLETKGVPVLGY

-204 RVDTPEELAAAVKAK
+204 RVDTPEELAATIKAK
-219 RDLGIHGGILV
+219 HDMGVHGGILV

-298 KTAVALAAL
+298 KTAVALAVL
-307 EAQDKAAEDENE
+307 EAQDKAEEHEEE

-337 REIAAFRSEVET
+337 REIAAFRTEVEN

-356 AMPMPAFI
+356 SMPAMPFM

-374 PYGQQNPYAA
+374 PYQQQNPYAA
-384 QQPAPNPYQQN
+384 QQPAPNPYQQYQQN
-395 PYQPAPNPYQP
+395 PYQPAPNPYQ
-406 NPYQPAPEQFQ
+406 Q
-417 QPPYQPAPAQPYV
+417 QYQPAPAQPYV

-443 PEPAPAPAPAYK
+443 QEPAPAPQPAYK

-489 GNVIARTS
+489 SNVIARTS
-497 EEVMAMVED
+497 DEVMAMVEE
-506 TVEKSPAEPE
+506 TVEKPEEAAPEAVEAPEIVEQPAEEASSEAVEAPE
-516 ESAVTAPA
+516 AEETVEEAPA
-524 EEPVEETAPEAAEET
+524 E
-539 AEETAEAF
+539 
-547 EEAAEEAPQ
+547 

-566 SPFDDPMGGE
+566 SPFDDPMGG
-576 DENTLTEYVPPVHEK
+576 DDDNTLTEYVPPVREK

-596 DNMVKPEMDTDGMTS
+596 DNMVKPEMDTEGMTS

-635 KHKEEEKA
+635 KHREEEKA

-656 FTGEHPWAWK
+656 YTGEHEWPWK
-666 CTRCGQIFQKHE
+666 CSRCGQLFKKHE
-678 IPHKCIKTD
+678 IPHKCVKTD

>member
-1 MNNNIYLD
+1 MNKSFYLD

-46 NVESI
+46 NVEDI

-57 VPATIAVI
+57 VPATIAII

-71 GLSAQE
+71 GLSADE
-77 IEYLGKKGMSVTKAS
+77 IEYLGKKGMAVTKAS
-92 RRDLPLLAAKGMD
+92 RRDLPVLAAKGMD

-172 EYLETKGVPVLGF
+172 EYLETKGVPVLGY

-204 RVDTPEELAAAVKAK
+204 RVDTPEELAATIKAK
-219 RDLGIHGGILV
+219 HDLGVHGGILV

-235 KQYEMPKAMADR
+235 KEYEMPKAMADR

-298 KTAVALAAL
+298 KTAVALSAL
-307 EAQDKAAEDENE
+307 EAQDKAAEDEEE

-332 AESIG
+332 AESIS
-337 REIAAFRSEVET
+337 REIASFRSEMET
-349 LISQKMA
+349 LISQRMA
-356 AMPMPAFI
+356 AAPMPAFV

-374 PYGQQNPYAA
+374 PYQQQNPYAA
-384 QQPAPNPYQQN
+384 QQPASNPYQQN

-406 NPYQPAPEQFQ
+406 PYQPMPEQFQ
-417 QPPYQPAPAQPYV
+417 QQPYQPASAQPYV
-430 NPYKPVRPAPQPE
+430 NPYKPVRPAVQPE

-467 PKREKAPEPQPEPT
+467 PKREKAPEPAPEPASE
-481 PVGGDAPA
+481 PMAVGGDAPA
-489 GNVIARTS
+489 SNVIARTS
-497 EEVMAMVED
+497 DEVMAMVEE
-506 TVEKSPAEPE
+506 TVEKPEEVVEEAVESAPEPAAEP
-516 ESAVTAPA
+516 AI
-524 EEPVEETAPEAAEET
+524 
-539 AEETAEAF
+539 
-547 EEAAEEAPQ
+547 EEAAEEA
-556 PEKPA
+556 
-561 QDEYV
+561 
-566 SPFDDPMGGE
+566 S
-576 DENTLTEYVPPVHEK
+576 
-591 KERKP
+591 
-596 DNMVKPEMDTDGMTS
+596 
-611 YDPNFYRKRA
+611 
-621 EERKQRIAEAAGEA
+621 
-635 KHKEEEKA
+635 
-643 AEPEYIDCKGPLE
+643 AEPEERPD
-656 FTGEHPWAWK
+656 
-666 CTRCGQIFQKHE
+666 
-678 IPHKCIKTD
+678 

>member
-1 MNNNIYLD
+1 
-9 IAPEVGAALKEGR
+9 
-22 PVVALEST
+22 
-30 IISHGMPYPQ
+30 MPYPQ
-40 NVETAR
+40 NVETAV
-46 NVESI
+46 NVENI

-71 GLSAQE
+71 GLSRQE
-77 IEYLGKKGMSVTKAS
+77 IEYLGKKGMAVTKAS
-92 RRDLPLLAAKGMD
+92 RRDLPSLAAKKMD

-172 EYLETKGVPVLGF
+172 EYLETKGVPVLGY

-204 RVDTPEELAAAVKAK
+204 RVDTPEELAATIKAK
-219 RDLGIHGGILV
+219 HDMGVHGGILV

-288 LVYNNARVAA
+288 LVYNNAKVAA
-298 KTAVALAAL
+298 KTAVALAVL
-307 EAQDKAAEDENE
+307 EAQDKAEEHEEE

-337 REIAAFRSEVET
+337 REIAAFRTEVEN

-356 AMPMPAFI
+356 SMPAMPFM
-364 NPYMNPYQQM
+364 NPFMNPYQQM
-374 PYGQQNPYAA
+374 PYQQQNPYAA
-384 QQPAPNPYQQN
+384 QQPAPNPYQQYQQN
-395 PYQPAPNPYQP
+395 PYQPAPNPYQ
-406 NPYQPAPEQFQ
+406 Q
-417 QPPYQPAPAQPYV
+417 QYQPAPAQPYV

-443 PEPAPAPAPAYK
+443 PEPMPAPQPAYK

-489 GNVIARTS
+489 SNVIARTS
-497 EEVMAMVED
+497 DEVMAMVEE
-506 TVEKSPAEPE
+506 TVEKPEEAAPEAVEAPEIVEQPAEEASSEAVEAPE
-516 ESAVTAPA
+516 AEETVEEAPA
-524 EEPVEETAPEAAEET
+524 E
-539 AEETAEAF
+539 
-547 EEAAEEAPQ
+547 

-566 SPFDDPMGGE
+566 SPFDDPMGG
-576 DENTLTEYVPPVHEK
+576 DDDNTLTEYVPPVREK

-596 DNMVKPEMDTDGMTS
+596 DNMVKPEMDTEGMTS

-635 KHKEEEKA
+635 KHREEEKA

-656 FTGEHPWAWK
+656 YTGEHEWPWK
-666 CTRCGQIFQKHE
+666 CSRCGQLFKKHE
-678 IPHKCIKTD
+678 IPHKCVKTD

>member
-9 IAPEVGAALKEGR
+9 IAPEVDSALKEGR

-40 NVETAR
+40 NVETAL
-46 NVESI
+46 NVENI

-71 GLSAQE
+71 GLSRQE
-77 IEYLGKKGMSVTKAS
+77 IEYLGKKGMAVTKAS
-92 RRDLPLLAAKGMD
+92 RRDLPSLAAKKMD

-172 EYLETKGVPVLGF
+172 EYLETKGVPVLGY

-204 RVDTPEELAAAVKAK
+204 RVDTPEELAATIKAK
-219 RDLGIHGGILV
+219 HDMGVHGGILV

-298 KTAVALAAL
+298 KTAVALAVL
-307 EAQDKAAEDENE
+307 EAQDKAEEHEEE

-337 REIAAFRSEVET
+337 REIAAFRTEVEN

-356 AMPMPAFI
+356 SMPAMPFM

-374 PYGQQNPYAA
+374 PYQQQNPYAA
-384 QQPAPNPYQQN
+384 QQPAPNPYQQYQQN
-395 PYQPAPNPYQP
+395 PYQPAPNPYQ
-406 NPYQPAPEQFQ
+406 Q
-417 QPPYQPAPAQPYV
+417 QYQPAPAQPYV

-443 PEPAPAPAPAYK
+443 PEPTPAPQPAYK

-489 GNVIARTS
+489 SNVIARTS
-497 EEVMAMVED
+497 DEVMAMVEE
-506 TVEKSPAEPE
+506 TVEKPVEAAPEAVEAPKIVEQPAEEASSEAVEAPE
-516 ESAVTAPA
+516 AEKTVEEAPA
-524 EEPVEETAPEAAEET
+524 E
-539 AEETAEAF
+539 
-547 EEAAEEAPQ
+547 

-566 SPFDDPMGGE
+566 SPFDDPMGG
-576 DENTLTEYVPPVHEK
+576 DDDNTLTEYVPPVREK

-596 DNMVKPEMDTDGMTS
+596 DNMVKPEMDTEGMTS

-635 KHKEEEKA
+635 KHREEEKA

-656 FTGEHPWAWK
+656 YTGEHEWPWK
-666 CTRCGQIFQKHE
+666 CSRCGQLFKKHE
-678 IPHKCIKTD
+678 IPHKCVKTD

>member
-9 IAPEVGAALKEGR
+9 IAPEVDSALKEGR

-40 NVETAR
+40 NVETAV
-46 NVESI
+46 NVENI

-71 GLSAQE
+71 GLSRQE
-77 IEYLGKKGMSVTKAS
+77 IEYLGKKGMAVTKAS
-92 RRDLPLLAAKGMD
+92 RRDLPSLAAKKMD

-172 EYLETKGVPVLGF
+172 EYLETKGVPVLGY

-204 RVDTPEELAAAVKAK
+204 RVDTPEELAATIKAK
-219 RDLGIHGGILV
+219 HDMGVHGGILV

-298 KTAVALAAL
+298 KTAVALAVL
-307 EAQDKAAEDENE
+307 EAQDKAEEHEEE

-337 REIAAFRSEVET
+337 REIAAFRTEVES

-356 AMPMPAFI
+356 SMPAMPFM

-374 PYGQQNPYAA
+374 PYQQQNPYAA
-384 QQPAPNPYQQN
+384 QQPAPNPYQQYQQN
-395 PYQPAPNPYQP
+395 PYQPAPNPYQ
-406 NPYQPAPEQFQ
+406 Q
-417 QPPYQPAPAQPYV
+417 QYQPAPAQPYV

-443 PEPAPAPAPAYK
+443 PEPTPAPQPAYK

-489 GNVIARTS
+489 SNVIARTS
-497 EEVMAMVED
+497 NEVMAMVEE
-506 TVEKSPAEPE
+506 TVEKPEEAAPEAVEAPEIVEQPAEEASSEAVEAPE
-516 ESAVTAPA
+516 AEETVEEAPA
-524 EEPVEETAPEAAEET
+524 E
-539 AEETAEAF
+539 
-547 EEAAEEAPQ
+547 

-566 SPFDDPMGGE
+566 SPFDDPMGG
-576 DENTLTEYVPPVHEK
+576 DDDNTLTEYVPPVREK

-596 DNMVKPEMDTDGMTS
+596 DNMVKPEMDTEGMTS

-635 KHKEEEKA
+635 KHREEEKA

-656 FTGEHPWAWK
+656 YTGEHEWPWK
-666 CTRCGQIFQKHE
+666 CSRCGQLFKKHE
-678 IPHKCIKTD
+678 IPHKCVKTD

>member
-1 MNNNIYLD
+1 MNKSFYLD

-46 NVESI
+46 NVEDI

-57 VPATIAVI
+57 VPATIAII

-71 GLSAQE
+71 GLSADE
-77 IEYLGKKGMSVTKAS
+77 IEYLGKKGMAVTKAS
-92 RRDLPLLAAKGMD
+92 RRDLPVLAAKGMD

-172 EYLETKGVPVLGF
+172 EYLETKGVPVLGY

-204 RVDTPEELAAAVKAK
+204 RVDTPEELAATIKAK
-219 RDLGIHGGILV
+219 HDLGVHGGILV

-235 KQYEMPKAMADR
+235 KEYEMPKAMADR

-298 KTAVALAAL
+298 KTAVALSAL
-307 EAQDKAAEDENE
+307 EAQDKAAEDEEE

-332 AESIG
+332 AESIS
-337 REIAAFRSEVET
+337 REIASFRSEMET
-349 LISQKMA
+349 LISQRMA
-356 AMPMPAFI
+356 AAPMPAFM

-374 PYGQQNPYAA
+374 PYQQQNPYAA
-384 QQPAPNPYQQN
+384 QQPASNPYQQN

-406 NPYQPAPEQFQ
+406 PYQPMPEQFQ
-417 QPPYQPAPAQPYV
+417 QQPYQPASAQPYV
-430 NPYKPVRPAPQPE
+430 NPYKPVRPAVQPE
-443 PEPAPAPAPAYK
+443 QEPAPAPAPAYK

-467 PKREKAPEPQPEPT
+467 PKREKAPEPAPEPASE
-481 PVGGDAPA
+481 PMAVGGDAPA
-489 GNVIARTS
+489 SNVIARTS
-497 EEVMAMVED
+497 DDVMAMVEE
-506 TVEKSPAEPE
+506 TVEKPEEVVEEAVESAAEPAIE
-516 ESAVTAPA
+516 
-524 EEPVEETAPEAAEET
+524 EAAEET
-539 AEETAEAF
+539 PADPEEH
-547 EEAAEEAPQ
+547 P
-556 PEKPA
+556 
-561 QDEYV
+561 DEYV
-566 SPFDDPMGGE
+566 SPFDDPMGTE

-596 DNMVKPEMDTDGMTS
+596 DNMVKPEMDTEGMTS
-611 YDPNFYRKRA
+611 YDPEFYRKRA